1 MKNNIPLLK
10 RIRENRLFWPLVALA
25 LILIIDAIFAPGFF
39 KIGILDGHLYG
50 NLIDVFN
57 NSAPLMLVAL
67 GMTLVIATGGV
78 DLSVG
83 AVIAISAAMGAVL
96 INPALGNKLITN
108 DILTKDAT
116 NTPLWLIVLADLAAG
131 TLCGLWN
138 GLLVSRARIQPMVA
152 TLILMVA
159 GRGIAQLITN
169 GQIMTIYYTPY
180 FFFGNGFILGLPVSI
195 YIVAVVFLFAWVL
208 VRKTSI
214 GLFIESVGINA
225 KATYYSGISEKNI
238 KLFVYIFC
246 GFCAA
251 IAGLIL
257 SSYVHSAD
265 GNNNGLN
272 YELDAILAVVI
283 GGTLMTGGRFS
294 LFASVIGA
302 LIIWTFTITM
312 YTFGVPANALLA
324 GRAVLVLVVILLYSD
339 YTRRFLNKFLIGKG
353 PNMAQRIKHFLLNN
367 APLLTTITIFI
378 LVYYDGWPVVSCHAK
393 TTGVF

>member
-1 MKNNIPLLK
+1 MKNKPNFFK
-10 RIRENRLFWPLVALA
+10 RFRESHVFWPIVALA
-25 LILIIDAIFAPGFF
+25 LILITDAIFAPGFF

-50 NLIDVFN
+50 NMVDVVN
-57 NSAPLMLVAL
+57 NSAPLMLVAI

-108 DILTKDAT
+108 DILTADTT
-116 NTPLWLIVLADLAAG
+116 NTPLWLIVLADLGAG

-138 GLLVSRARIQPMVA
+138 GWLVSRGKIQPMVA

-180 FFFGNGFILGLPVSI
+180 FWFGNGFILGLPVSI
-195 YIVAVVFLFAWVL
+195 YIVAVVFLFAWLL

-214 GLFIESVGINA
+214 GLFIESVGVNA

-238 KLFVYIFC
+238 KLFVYTFC

-283 GGTLMTGGRFS
+283 GGTMMTGGRFS
-294 LFASVIGA
+294 LLSSILGA
-302 LIIWTFTITM
+302 LVIWTFTITM

-324 GRAVLVLVVILLYSD
+324 GRALLVLVVILLYSD
-339 YTRRFLNKFLIGKG
+339 YTRRFLSRFTDRKG
-353 PNMAQRIKHFLLNN
+353 SQHGATN
-367 APLLTTITIFI
+367 
-378 LVYYDGWPVVSCHAK
+378 
-393 TTGVF
+393 

>member
-1 MKNNIPLLK
+1 MKDKTSLLR
-10 RIRENRLFWPLVALA
+10 RIREHLLFWPLVALA
-25 LILIIDAIFAPGFF
+25 LILIADAIFAPGFF

-50 NLIDVFN
+50 NLIDVVN
-57 NSAPLMLVAL
+57 NAAPLMLVAI

-96 INPALGNKLITN
+96 INPALGNKLISN
-108 DILTKDAT
+108 DVLTANTT
-116 NTPLWLIVLADLAAG
+116 NTPLPLIILADLAAG

-138 GLLVSRARIQPMVA
+138 GLLVSRGKIQPMVA

-180 FFFGNGFILGLPVSI
+180 FWFGNGFILGLPVSI
-195 YIVAVVFLFAWVL
+195 YIVAVVFVLAWLL
-208 VRKTSI
+208 VRKTAI
-214 GLFIESVGINA
+214 GLFIEAVGTNA
-225 KATYYSGISEKNI
+225 KSTYYSGINEKTV
-238 KLFVYIFC
+238 KLLAYTFC

-283 GGTLMTGGRFS
+283 GGTLMSGGRFS
-294 LFASVIGA
+294 LFASIIGA

-339 YTRRFLNKFLIGKG
+339 YARRLVNRLLARKG
-353 PNMAQRIKHFLLNN
+353 PQHGATN
-367 APLLTTITIFI
+367 
-378 LVYYDGWPVVSCHAK
+378 
-393 TTGVF
+393 

>member
-1 MKNNIPLLK
+1 MKQMSFLRKFRDSQI
-10 RIRENRLFWPLVALA
+10 FWPLVAWV
-25 LILIIDAIFAPGFF
+25 LILIFNAIVAPSFF
-39 KIGILDGHLYG
+39 KLGIIEDPVYGKRLYG
-50 NLIDVFN
+50 NLVDIFN
-57 NSAPLMLVAL
+57 NGAPLMLVAI

-96 INPALGNKLITN
+96 INPALGNQLITN
-108 DILTKDAT
+108 DILTRNAT
-116 NTPLWLIVLADLAAG
+116 NTPLPIIILANLAAG

-138 GLLVSRARIQPMVA
+138 GFLVSKVRIQPMVA

-180 FFFGNGFILGLPVSI
+180 FWFGNGYILGLPVSI
-195 YIVAVVFLFAWVL
+195 YIVAVVLLLAWVL
-208 VRKTSI
+208 VRKTAI

-225 KATYYSGISEKNI
+225 KSTFYSGINEQNV
-238 KLFVYIFC
+238 KLLAYTFC
-246 GFCAA
+246 GFCGA

-272 YELDAILAVVI
+272 YELDAILAVVM

-294 LFASVIGA
+294 MLASVIGA
-302 LIIWTFTITM
+302 VVIWTFTVTV
-312 YTFGVPANALLA
+312 YSLGVPANALLA
-324 GRAVLVLVVILLYSD
+324 AKAVLVLLVILLYSD
-339 YTRRFLNKFLIGKG
+339 YSRRLMN
-353 PNMAQRIKHFLLNN
+353 R
-367 APLLTTITIFI
+367 
-378 LVYYDGWPVVSCHAK
+378 
-393 TTGVF
+393 VFERRGSQHGTAN

>member
-1 MKNNIPLLK
+1 MRNTPLLK
-10 RIRENRLFWPLVALA
+10 RIRENRLFWPIVALA
-25 LILIIDAIFAPGFF
+25 LILLFDAIFAPSFF

-50 NLIDVFN
+50 NLIDVLN
-57 NSAPLMLVAL
+57 DGAPLMLVAM

-96 INPALGNKLITN
+96 INPALGNQLITN

-116 NTPLWLIVLADLAAG
+116 NTPLWLIILADLAAG

-138 GLLVSRARIQPMVA
+138 GMLVSRARIQPMVA
-152 TLILMVA
+152 TLILMVG

-180 FFFGNGFILGLPVSI
+180 FFFGNGFILGIPVSV
-195 YIVAVVFLFAWVL
+195 YMVAVVFILAWVL

-225 KATYYSGISEKNI
+225 KSTHYSGISEKNV
-238 KLFVYIFC
+238 KLFAYTFC
-246 GFCAA
+246 GFCGS

-257 SSYVHSAD
+257 SSYVHSCD
-265 GNNNGLN
+265 GNNIGLF

-283 GGTLMTGGRFS
+283 GGTLMAGGRFS
-294 LFASVIGA
+294 LFASIVGA
-302 LIIWTFTITM
+302 LIIWTFTLTM
-312 YTFGVPANALLA
+312 YTVGVPANALYA
-324 GRAVLVLVVILLYSD
+324 GKALLVLVVILLYSD
-339 YTRRFLNKFLIGKG
+339 QARLLLNKLFERKG
-353 PNMAQRIKHFLLNN
+353 SKHGAEN
-367 APLLTTITIFI
+367 
-378 LVYYDGWPVVSCHAK
+378 
-393 TTGVF
+393 

>member
-1 MKNNIPLLK
+1 MRNSIPLLK

-25 LILIIDAIFAPGFF
+25 LIFIVDAIFAPGFF

-50 NLIDVFN
+50 NLVDVFN
-57 NSAPLMLVAL
+57 NSAPLMLVTL

-96 INPALGNKLITN
+96 INPALGTKLISN

-116 NTPLWLIVLADLAAG
+116 NTPLWLIVLATLGAG

-138 GLLVSRARIQPMVA
+138 GLLVSRAKIQPMVA

-195 YIVAVVFLFAWVL
+195 YIVAVVFLFAWIL

-238 KLFVYIFC
+238 KLFVYTFC

-283 GGTLMTGGRFS
+283 GGTLMSGGRFS
-294 LFASVIGA
+294 LLASVVGA

-324 GRAVLVLVVILLYSD
+324 GRAVLVLLVILLYSD
-339 YTRRFLNKFLIGKG
+339 YSRR
-353 PNMAQRIKHFLLNN
+353 LLNR
-367 APLLTTITIFI
+367 IFD
-378 LVYYDGWPVVSCHAK
+378 LGGS
-393 TTGVF
+393 

>member
-1 MKNNIPLLK
+1 MKNNPDFFK
-10 RIRENRLFWPLVALA
+10 RFRESRVFWPLVALA
-25 LILIIDAIFAPGFF
+25 LILVIDAIFAPGFF

-50 NLIDVFN
+50 NMVDVFN
-57 NSAPLMLVAL
+57 NSAPLMLVAI

-108 DILTKDAT
+108 DILTADTT
-116 NTPLWLIVLADLAAG
+116 NTPLWLIVLADLGAG

-138 GLLVSRARIQPMVA
+138 GWLVSRGKIQPMVA
-152 TLILMVA
+152 TLILMVG

-208 VRKTSI
+208 VRKTAI
-214 GLFIESVGINA
+214 GLFIESVGVNA
-225 KATYYSGISEKNI
+225 KAAYYSGISEKNI
-238 KLFVYIFC
+238 KLFVYTFC

-283 GGTLMTGGRFS
+283 GGTMMTGGRFS
-294 LFASVIGA
+294 LFSSILGA
-302 LIIWTFTITM
+302 LVIWTFTITM
-312 YTFGVPANALLA
+312 YTFGVPSNALLA
-324 GRAVLVLVVILLYSD
+324 GRALLVLIVILLYSD
-339 YTRRFLNKFLIGKG
+339 YTRRFLSKFTERKG
-353 PNMAQRIKHFLLNN
+353 SQHGATN
-367 APLLTTITIFI
+367 
-378 LVYYDGWPVVSCHAK
+378 
-393 TTGVF
+393 

>member
-1 MKNNIPLLK
+1 MNNNAPWFK
-10 RIRENRLFWPLVALA
+10 RIRESRLFWPLVALA
-25 LILIIDAIFAPGFF
+25 LILATDAIFAPGFF
-39 KIGILDGHLYG
+39 KVGIVNGHLYG

-57 NSAPLMLVAL
+57 NSAPLMLVAI
-67 GMTLVIATGGV
+67 GMTMVIATGGV

-96 INPALGNKLITN
+96 INPALGTKLITN

-138 GLLVSRARIQPMVA
+138 GMLVSRGKIQPMVA

-180 FFFGNGFILGLPVSI
+180 FFFGNGFIFGLPVSI

-214 GLFIESVGINA
+214 GMFIEAVGGNA

-272 YELDAILAVVI
+272 YELDAILSVVI

-294 LFASVIGA
+294 LLASVVGA
-302 LIIWTFTITM
+302 LVIWTFTITM

-339 YTRRFLNKFLIGKG
+339 YSRRILNRFVDRKG
-353 PNMAQRIKHFLLNN
+353 PQHGTAN
-367 APLLTTITIFI
+367 
-378 LVYYDGWPVVSCHAK
+378 
-393 TTGVF
+393 

>member
-1 MKNNIPLLK
+1 M
-10 RIRENRLFWPLVALA
+10 A
-25 LILIIDAIFAPGFF
+25 LILLSDLIFAPGFF

-50 NLIDVFN
+50 NMIDVFN

-96 INPALGNKLITN
+96 INPALGNKLISN
-108 DILTKDAT
+108 DILTKDVT
-116 NTPLWLIVLADLAAG
+116 NTPLWLIIVADLAAG

-138 GLLVSRARIQPMVA
+138 GMLVSRGKIQPMVA

-195 YIVAVVFLFAWVL
+195 YIVALMFLLAWVL

-214 GLFIESVGINA
+214 GLFIESVGVNA

-238 KLFVYIFC
+238 KLFVYTFC
-246 GFCAA
+246 GFCSA

-265 GNNNGLN
+265 ANNIGLN
-272 YELDAILAVVI
+272 YELDAILSVVI
-283 GGTLMTGGRFS
+283 GGTLMSGGRFS
-294 LFASVIGA
+294 LLASALGA

-339 YTRRFLNKFLIGKG
+339 YTRRILNKIFERKG
-353 PNMAQRIKHFLLNN
+353 PRYD
-367 APLLTTITIFI
+367 TT
-378 LVYYDGWPVVSCHAK
+378 H
-393 TTGVF
+393 

>member
-1 MKNNIPLLK
+1 MNKKVPLLK
-10 RIRENRLFWPLVALA
+10 RIRENRLFWPLVAWA
-25 LILIIDAIFAPGFF
+25 LILLADAIFAPGFF
-39 KIGILDGHLYG
+39 KIGILDGHLFG
-50 NLIDVFN
+50 NLVDVFN
-57 NSAPLMLVAL
+57 NAAPLMLVAI

-96 INPALGNKLITN
+96 INPALGNKLISN
-108 DILTKDAT
+108 EILTKDAT
-116 NTPLWLIVLADLAAG
+116 NTSLWLIVLADLAAG

-138 GLLVSRARIQPMVA
+138 GMLVSRGKIQPMVA

-169 GQIMTIYYTPY
+169 GQIMTIYYSPY
-180 FFFGNGFILGLPVSI
+180 FYFGNGFILGIPVAV
-195 YIVAVVFLFAWVL
+195 YIVAVVFLFAWLL
-208 VRKTSI
+208 VRRTSI

-238 KLFVYIFC
+238 KLFVYTFC

-283 GGTLMTGGRFS
+283 GGTLMKGGRFS
-294 LFASVIGA
+294 LFASVLGA

-339 YTRRFLNKFLIGKG
+339 YSRRLMN
-353 PNMAQRIKHFLLNN
+353 RIFSLR
-367 APLLTTITIFI
+367 
-378 LVYYDGWPVVSCHAK
+378 GS
-393 TTGVF
+393 

>member
-1 MKNNIPLLK
+1 MKNLASLK
-10 RIRENRLFWPLVALA
+10 RIRENRLFWPLVAWV
-25 LILIIDAIFAPGFF
+25 LILLFDAIFSPGFF

-50 NLIDVFN
+50 NLIDVVN
-57 NSAPLMLVAL
+57 NSAPLMLVAI
-67 GMTLVIATGGV
+67 GMTMVIATGGV

-96 INPALGNKLITN
+96 INPALGQKLITN
-108 DILTKDAT
+108 DILTKDMT
-116 NTPLWLIVLADLAAG
+116 NTPLWIIVLADLAAG
-131 TLCGLWN
+131 TACGLWN
-138 GLLVSRARIQPMVA
+138 GLLVSRGKIQPMVA

-180 FFFGNGFILGLPVSI
+180 FYFGNGFILGLPVSI
-195 YIVAVVFLFAWVL
+195 YIVAIVFLIAWAL

-214 GLFIESVGINA
+214 GLFVESVGINA

-238 KLFVYIFC
+238 KLLAYTFC

-283 GGTLMTGGRFS
+283 GGTLMAGGRFS
-294 LFASVIGA
+294 LFASVLGA

-324 GRAVLVLVVILLYSD
+324 ARAVLVLVVILLYSD
-339 YTRRFLNKFLIGKG
+339 YTRQIINRLFERRGSQHDATN
-353 PNMAQRIKHFLLNN
+353 
-367 APLLTTITIFI
+367 
-378 LVYYDGWPVVSCHAK
+378 
-393 TTGVF
+393 

>member
-1 MKNNIPLLK
+1 
-10 RIRENRLFWPLVALA
+10 
-25 LILIIDAIFAPGFF
+25 
-39 KIGILDGHLYG
+39 
-50 NLIDVFN
+50 
-57 NSAPLMLVAL
+57 
-67 GMTLVIATGGV
+67 
-78 DLSVG
+78 
-83 AVIAISAAMGAVL
+83 
-96 INPALGNKLITN
+96 
-108 DILTKDAT
+108 
-116 NTPLWLIVLADLAAG
+116 
-131 TLCGLWN
+131 
-138 GLLVSRARIQPMVA
+138 MVA

-195 YIVAVVFLFAWVL
+195 YIVGAVFLIAWVL

-214 GLFIESVGINA
+214 GLFVESVGINA

-238 KLFVYIFC
+238 KLLAYVFC

-283 GGTLMTGGRFS
+283 GGTLMQGGRFS
-294 LFASVIGA
+294 LFASVLGA

-324 GRAVLVLVVILLYSD
+324 ARAVLVLVVILLYSD
-339 YTRRFLNKFLIGKG
+339 YTRHLMNRFFERRG
-353 PNMAQRIKHFLLNN
+353 PQHDATN
-367 APLLTTITIFI
+367 
-378 LVYYDGWPVVSCHAK
+378 
-393 TTGVF
+393 